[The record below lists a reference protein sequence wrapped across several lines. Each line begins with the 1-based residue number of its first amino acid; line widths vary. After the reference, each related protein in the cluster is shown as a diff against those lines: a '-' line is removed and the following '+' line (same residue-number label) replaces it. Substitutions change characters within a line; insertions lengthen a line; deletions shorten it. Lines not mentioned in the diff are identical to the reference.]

1 VVEKTIQVTERWY
14 VETLSSGTDER
25 TRVLK
30 HGETFGVFDLFG
42 DLRVLGKGEQGVYHQ
57 GTRFLS
63 RWELQINGQRLMLL
77 NSMARRDNSVLVVD
91 LTTPD
96 LYEAGKQKILKGTV
110 HVFRSKLLLEAA
122 CCEQVHVHNY
132 GDRPVH
138 LEITFD
144 FDADYADI
152 FEVRGVR
159 RAAHGIRLQ
168 PTISRNTVIARYHGL
183 DDVER
188 STSLSFDPEPAS
200 LTAKQASYILSLP
213 PKERVNLS
221 VTMMFEPRVV
231 RDRPSSYA
239 DAMVIIDSE
248 LNERAS
254 SCVIHTSNGQFN
266 EWLTRSAADLMML
279 TMDNP
284 EGAYPYAGVPW
295 YSAPFGRDG
304 ILTAMQYLWMDP
316 GMARGV
322 LAFLAQTQ
330 ATQVNPERDAEP
342 GKIIHEMRK
351 GELAALG
358 EIPFDRY
365 YGSVDATPLFVV
377 LAGAYYRRTN
387 DLAFLRSVWPN
398 VERALAW
405 IDRYGDADG
414 DGFVEY
420 RRHSSNGLANQ
431 GWKDSHDA
439 ISHGDGRL
447 AKEPVALAEVQGYVY
462 LAKLYAADIAQALG
476 EERLAMVLRT
486 EAGELRERFELAFWN
501 EELQTYNIA
510 LDGTKKPCNVRSSNA
525 GQVLWSGIAYPEH
538 ARRAA
543 ETLFSPASFSG
554 WGIRTLAQGE
564 VRYNPMSY
572 HNGSVWPH
580 DNAIIAGGLARYD
593 MQDKAAILLGAL
605 FEASL
610 FMDLHRLPEL
620 FCGFVRRGGEG
631 PTAYPVAC
639 SPQAWA
645 SACPFSLLQA
655 CLGLSF
661 HFEEPRIRF
670 EHPILPYFL
679 QRVEIFNLQVGQAH
693 LDLALE
699 RHKNDVGINVLRK
712 EGDVEVSVVL

>member
-1 VVEKTIQVTERWY
+1 LRKGAVVEKTIQVTERWY

-122 CCEQVHVHNY
+122 CYEQVHVHNY
-132 GDRPVH
+132 GDRAVQ

-254 SCVIHTSNGQFN
+254 S
-266 EWLTRSAADLMML
+266 M
-279 TMDNP
+279 
-284 EGAYPYAGVPW
+284 
-295 YSAPFGRDG
+295 
-304 ILTAMQYLWMDP
+304 
-316 GMARGV
+316 
-322 LAFLAQTQ
+322 
-330 ATQVNPERDAEP
+330 
-342 GKIIHEMRK
+342 
-351 GELAALG
+351 
-358 EIPFDRY
+358 
-365 YGSVDATPLFVV
+365 
-377 LAGAYYRRTN
+377 
-387 DLAFLRSVWPN
+387 
-398 VERALAW
+398 
-405 IDRYGDADG
+405 
-414 DGFVEY
+414 
-420 RRHSSNGLANQ
+420 
-431 GWKDSHDA
+431 
-439 ISHGDGRL
+439 
-447 AKEPVALAEVQGYVY
+447 
-462 LAKLYAADIAQALG
+462 
-476 EERLAMVLRT
+476 
-486 EAGELRERFELAFWN
+486 
-501 EELQTYNIA
+501 
-510 LDGTKKPCNVRSSNA
+510 
-525 GQVLWSGIAYPEH
+525 
-538 ARRAA
+538 
-543 ETLFSPASFSG
+543 
-554 WGIRTLAQGE
+554 
-564 VRYNPMSY
+564 
-572 HNGSVWPH
+572 NGSRAQP
-580 DNAIIAGGLARYD
+580 
-593 MQDKAAILLGAL
+593 
-605 FEASL
+605 
-610 FMDLHRLPEL
+610 
-620 FCGFVRRGGEG
+620 
-631 PTAYPVAC
+631 
-639 SPQAWA
+639 
-645 SACPFSLLQA
+645 
-655 CLGLSF
+655 
-661 HFEEPRIRF
+661 
-670 EHPILPYFL
+670 PI
-679 QRVEIFNLQVGQAH
+679 
-693 LDLALE
+693 
-699 RHKNDVGINVLRK
+699 
-712 EGDVEVSVVL
+712 S